1 MQLLRLDWNI
11 LFTILNL
18 IVLYLAMRHFLIGPV
33 MGIIEK
39 RRALIDGQL
48 KDARDQKEE
57 AGKLLA
63 QYEKVQKD
71 AGEEA
76 AQIIEKA
83 KSDAGEAYERQIEE
97 ARKQAKRIVAEGQK
111 NVELERA
118 KTVQELEGQIAELAL
133 AAAAKILMEGGSE
146 EADRM
151 LYERFLTKAGEQ
163 CDADGA

>member
-57 AGKLLA
+57 AKKLLA
-63 QYEKVQKD
+63 QYEEVQKGAD
-71 AGEEA
+71 EEA
-76 AQIIEKA
+76 AQIIERA
-83 KSDAGEAYERQIEE
+83 KCDAGKAYEMQIAEGRE
-97 ARKQAKRIVAEGQK
+97 QAKRLVADGQK
-111 NVELERA
+111 TVELERA
-118 KTVQELEGQIAELAL
+118 KMVQELEAQIAELAL
-133 AAAAKILMEGGSE
+133 CAAAKILAENHSKE
-146 EADRM
+146 TDRM
-151 LYERFLTKAGEQ
+151 LYERFLTKAGERH
-163 CDADGA
+163 DADGA